1 MKKRSTIAFFAV
13 LFLVLNS
20 TVALALPTIS
30 SYDDQAFSK
39 YATSEQLVEITIT
52 DDAETPLITA
62 ENDIRITM
70 PDDFLAIYDAERT
83 LTDLYTYGTAVDN
96 GKVAETPAISFED
109 ADKTLVIPVD
119 VDFEAGE
126 SFVIRDIA
134 LEGFYNITTA
144 GQYFQLTYDPAADP
158 VQDAKYI
165 SIVTSSNTD
174 SNNPDTPANIEIT
187 QLTDTSLQI
196 TWTDPTDQDLVTID
210 VLRSVGAEAAISGLT
225 YQEIEPGTEL
235 YTEEGLEVGTVLNYQ
250 LRANDGRNIS
260 DPSDTYTYTIVDMEE
275 EPEAEPEVEPV
286 VEGTDE
292 DPEPVL
298 INEEGF
304 CTLEYVPVCSAN
316 GVTYPNSCV
325 AEKAG
330 ATVETEGACETPYCE
345 VTEEPVCG
353 VDGITYPNGCSLEK
367 NDVMK
372 AYDGECDIEYCP
384 VEYEPVCAADGET
397 YTNECVAGKQE
408 TEVLHDGECTGS
420 EVIVP
425 TFTDTS
431 DHWAKDKVEAMAEKE
446 IVEGNEDGSFNP
458 NGTINR
464 AESAAMLYR
473 LLGLGEP
480 AMPEAKP
487 FDDVEKDLWFS
498 GYISELKTLELASG
512 KTETTYVPGE
522 EMNRAEFLQ
531 MAMNVYYYMTE
542 TELAATAITSDF
554 TDLPE
559 DAWYSLTITEAYKMD
574 FVSGKT
580 ETTYG
585 PEDPISRAEAASILY
600 NMFYELI

>member
-1 MKKRSTIAFFAV
+1 MKKSPLIAFLAV

-20 TVALALPTIS
+20 TIALALPTIS
-30 SYDDQAFSK
+30 SYDDQTFSK

-52 DDAETPLITA
+52 DDADTPFITA

-83 LTDLYTYGTAVDN
+83 LLDLYTYGTAVDN
-96 GKVAETPAISFED
+96 GKVAENPEISFED
-109 ADKTLVIPVD
+109 ADKTLVIPVE

-126 SFVIRDIA
+126 SFVIRDVA
-134 LEGFYNITTA
+134 LEGFYNITTE
-144 GQYFQLTYDPAADP
+144 GQYFQLTYDTAVDP
-158 VQDAKYI
+158 VQDTKYL

-174 SNNPDTPANIEIT
+174 SNKPDTPDNIEIT
-187 QLTDTSLQI
+187 QLTDSSLQI
-196 TWTDPTDQDLVTID
+196 TWTDPTDQDLTTID
-210 VLRSVGAEAAISGLT
+210 LLRSVGEGIAIDAYP
-225 YQEIEPGTEL
+225 YQELDSGTEL
-235 YTEEGLEVGTVLNYQ
+235 YTEEGLETGTVLNYQ

-260 DPSDTYTYTIVDMEE
+260 DPSNTYTYTVVDMEE
-275 EPEAEPEVEPV
+275 EPQADEVEPEVADE
-286 VEGTDE
+286 EE
-292 DPEPVL
+292 DPEPEL
-298 INEEGF
+298 INEDGF
-304 CTLEYVPVCSAN
+304 CTLEYVPVCSVN
-316 GVTYPNSCV
+316 GVTYPNACV

-330 ATVETEGACETPYCE
+330 ATVETEGACESPYCE
-345 VTEEPVCG
+345 VVDEPVCG
-353 VDGITYPNGCSLEK
+353 VDGITYPNACSLEK

-372 AYDGECDIEYCP
+372 AYDGECDLSYCA
-384 VEYEPVCAADGET
+384 VEYEPVCGADGET
-397 YTNECVAGKQE
+397 YTNECVAGKE
-408 TEVLHDGECTGS
+408 EAEILHDGECTGA
-420 EVIVP
+420 EEIP
-425 TFTDTS
+425 PLFTDTEA
-431 DHWAKDKVEAMAEKE
+431 HWAKDKIEAMAGKE

-458 NGTINR
+458 DGTINR
-464 AESAAMLYR
+464 AEAAAMLYR
-473 LLGLGEP
+473 LLDLGEP
-480 AMPEAKP
+480 EMPEEKP

-531 MAMNVYYYMTE
+531 MAMNVYYYMTD
-542 TELAATAITSDF
+542 TELAATAITTDF

-559 DAWYSLTITEAYKMD
+559 DAWYSLIITEAYKMD

-580 ETTYG
+580 ETEYG